1 MLNYKQTCMK
11 CIQESF
17 LILMQIFR
25 NEKCHLDLTQC
36 KHHIA
41 FKNSLNKQTKNTE
54 YTVCDVFKHFVV
66 QLQFNQQ
73 A

>member
-1 MLNYKQTCMK
+1 MK
-11 CIQESF
+11 
-17 LILMQIFR
+17 
-25 NEKCHLDLTQC
+25 KCHLDLTQC